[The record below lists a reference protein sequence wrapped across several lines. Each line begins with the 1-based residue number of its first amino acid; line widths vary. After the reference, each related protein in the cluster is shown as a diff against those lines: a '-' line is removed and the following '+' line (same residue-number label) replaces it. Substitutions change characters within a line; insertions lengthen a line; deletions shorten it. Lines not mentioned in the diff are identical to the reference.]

1 MLLLIISDSFLLLSL
16 CFIPV
21 VISISVSI
29 LSLVWISFSL
39 LLCVLVILLHS
50 LFSYLTFLPL
60 RIWLPRTSFQ
70 GQEREWNTCQLQT
83 QEIYLAL
90 NLFFIISRFLSD
102 GLRPVAAW
110 NTHLFNRYYTGI
122 APYLHQEIQWKIIF
136 YVFIDW

>member
-1 MLLLIISDSFLLLSL
+1 MLLLIISDSFLLLPL
-16 CFIPV
+16 CFIPA

-60 RIWLPRTSFQ
+60 RIWLPCTSFQ
-70 GQEREWNTCQLQT
+70 GQERERTTCQLQI

-90 NLFFIISRFLSD
+90 YLFFLLFQGFFLTD
-102 GLRPVAAW
+102 LCQ
-110 NTHLFNRYYTGI
+110 L
-122 APYLHQEIQWKIIF
+122 LHEILIYSTDTTQELLHTYIRKF
-136 YVFIDW
+136 SERLYSMCL

>member
-70 GQEREWNTCQLQT
+70 GEEREWNTCQLQT

-102 GLRPVAAW
+102 GLSQ
-110 NTHLFNRYYTGI
+110 L
-122 APYLHQEIQWKIIF
+122 LHEILIYSTDTTQELLHTYIRKF
-136 YVFIDW
+136 SERLYSMCL

>member
-16 CFIPV
+16 CFIPA

-60 RIWLPRTSFQ
+60 RILLPRTSFQ

-102 GLRPVAAW
+102 GLSQ
-110 NTHLFNRYYTGI
+110 L
-122 APYLHQEIQWKIIF
+122 LHEILIYSTDTTQELLHTYIRKF
-136 YVFIDW
+136 SERLYSMCL

>member
-16 CFIPV
+16 CFIPA

-102 GLRPVAAW
+102 GLSQ
-110 NTHLFNRYYTGI
+110 L
-122 APYLHQEIQWKIIF
+122 LHEILIYSTDTTQELLHTYIRKF
-136 YVFIDW
+136 SERLYSMCL

>member
-102 GLRPVAAW
+102 GLSQ
-110 NTHLFNRYYTGI
+110 L
-122 APYLHQEIQWKIIF
+122 LHEILIYSTDTTQELLHTYIRKF
-136 YVFIDW
+136 SERLYSMCL